1 MAGAAARRAD
11 SLKVV
16 IAGFGAVGRRVAQH
30 LVTEDIV
37 ESVLVVHRD
46 PRRVEA
52 EARELGDKVELVER
66 RQGNGNAMPAGDVTV
81 LAEPTTGRRVAESAI
96 AQGSH
101 VVSCADDPS
110 EVKALLSSDKLARS
124 LNRSIVAGAAMA
136 PGLTC
141 LLAAHLRHRFDSVE
155 EIHVASVG
163 TGGPACA
170 RQHHAALSSL
180 SLDWE
185 DGEWRRRPGGS
196 GRELVWFPEPVGGA
210 DCYRAARA
218 DALLLLPAF
227 PGCRRIT
234 SRLAATRRDRMTAWL
249 PMLRRPHPEGL
260 VGAARVEM
268 RGWLDGQAETAIF
281 GSAVAP
287 AAGAAVVVSRTAIWA
302 GEGRL
307 ARAGAGGMAEM
318 ITDPALFLKEIAD
331 RGVNVS
337 VFEGQPALG

>member
-1 MAGAAARRAD
+1 
-11 SLKVV
+11 LKVV
-16 IAGFGAVGRRVAQH
+16 LAGFGAVGRRVAQH
-30 LVTEDIV
+30 LVSEKIV
-37 ESVLVVHRD
+37 ESLLVVHRD

-52 EARELGDKVELVER
+52 EARELGDKVELVELVER
-66 RQGNGNAMPAGDVTV
+66 RQGNGNGVPAGDVTV
-81 LAEPTTGRRVAESAI
+81 LAAPTGSRRVAESAI

-101 VVSCADDPS
+101 VVSCVDDPS

-124 LNRSIVAGAAMA
+124 LNRSIVAGVAMA
-136 PGLTC
+136 PGLSC
-141 LLAAHLRHRFDSVE
+141 VLAAHVRQKFDSVE

-170 RQHHAALSSL
+170 REHHAALSSL

-210 DCYRAARA
+210 DCYRAALA

-234 SRLAATRRDRMTAWL
+234 SRLKATRRDRMTAWL
-249 PMLRRPHPEGL
+249 PMLRPPHPEGL
-260 VGAARVEM
+260 VGAVRVEM
-268 RGWLDGQAETAIF
+268 RGWVDGQAETAIF

-287 AAGAAVVVSRTAIWA
+287 ASAAAVVASRTAVWA

-307 ARAGAGGMAEM
+307 ARPGAGGMAEM
-318 ITDPALFLKEIAD
+318 ITDPALFLKEVGEL
-331 RGVNVS
+331 GVHVS
-337 VFEGQPALG
+337 VFEGQPAPG

>member
-1 MAGAAARRAD
+1 MR
-11 SLKVV
+11 VV
-16 IAGFGAVGRRVAQH
+16 VAGFGAVGRRVAQH
-30 LVTEDIV
+30 LISVPSV
-37 ESVLVVHRD
+37 ESLVVVHRE

-52 EARELGDKVELVER
+52 QVRALGER
-66 RQGNGNAMPAGDVTV
+66 ADLRYGSGNGFPAGDVTV
-81 LAEPTTGRRVAESAI
+81 LTLPNGNRRMAEI
-96 AQGSH
+96 ALSQGSD
-101 VVSCADDPS
+101 VVSCADDPT

-124 LNRSIVAGAAMA
+124 HRKSIVVGAGMA

-141 LLAAHLRHRFDSVE
+141 ALAGHLRTGFDSVE

-163 TGGPACA
+163 TGGPGCA
-170 RQHHAALSSL
+170 RRHHEALSSL

-210 DCYRAARA
+210 DCYRAALP

-249 PMLRRPHPEGL
+249 PMLRPPHPEGL
-260 VGAARVEM
+260 IGAARVEM
-268 RGWLDGQAETAIF
+268 RGWIDGKAETEIV

-287 AAGAAVVVSRTAIWA
+287 GVAAAAVASRAAIWA

-307 ARAGAGGMAEM
+307 SRVGAGGVAEM
-318 ITDPALFLKEIAD
+318 IPDPGLFLKEISPD
-331 RGVNVS
+331 GINVA
-337 VFEGQPALG
+337 VFEGQPSPG

>member
-1 MAGAAARRAD
+1 M
-11 SLKVV
+11 KVV
-16 IAGFGAVGRRVAQH
+16 LAGFGAVGRRVAQH
-30 LVTEDIV
+30 LVSDNIV
-37 ESVLVVHRD
+37 ESLIVVHRD

-52 EARELGDKVELVER
+52 EARELGDKVELVELLER
-66 RQGNGNAMPAGDVTV
+66 RQGNGNGMPSGDVTV
-81 LAEPTTGRRVAESAI
+81 LAAPTGSRRLAESAI
-96 AQGSH
+96 SQGSH
-101 VVSCADDPS
+101 VVSCVDDPS
-110 EVKALLSSDKLARS
+110 EVKALLSTDRLARS
-124 LNRSIVAGAAMA
+124 LNRSIVAGVAMA
-136 PGLTC
+136 PGLSC
-141 LLAAHLRHRFDSVE
+141 VLAAHMRTKFDSVE

-170 RQHHAALSSL
+170 REHHAALSSL

-185 DGEWRRRPGGS
+185 DGQWRRRPGGS

-210 DCYRAARA
+210 DCYRASLA

-234 SRLAATRRDRMTAWL
+234 SRFEATRRDRMTAWL

-260 VGAARVEM
+260 VGAVRVEM
-268 RGWLDGQAETAIF
+268 RGWVDGQAETAIF

-287 AAGAAVVVSRTAIWA
+287 AAAAAVVASRTALWA

-307 ARAGAGGMAEM
+307 ARPGAGGMAEM
-318 ITDPALFLKEIAD
+318 TPDAALFLKEVGEL
-331 RGVNVS
+331 GVHVS